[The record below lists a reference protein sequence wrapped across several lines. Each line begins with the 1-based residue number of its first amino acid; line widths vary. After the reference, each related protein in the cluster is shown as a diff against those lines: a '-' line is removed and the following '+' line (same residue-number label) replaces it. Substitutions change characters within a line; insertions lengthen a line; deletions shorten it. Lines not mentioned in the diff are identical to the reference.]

1 MAIGFL
7 KKLLGS
13 RIELRHVNREAIVAK
28 PKEPFILWVTNLPKA
43 KPIHDPETGEVFDP
57 NMSAEAIRVALTAGN
72 SIYLLPVTDTG
83 KLEEATLRAVYKTIF
98 ERELRDWNTNQ
109 KTWPRNLSYELF
121 LQWFELAHYD
131 STYDL
136 CQAPLES
143 ELWNDE
149 I

>member
-98 ERELRDWNTNQ
+98 ERELRDWN
-109 KTWPRNLSYELF
+109 
-121 LQWFELAHYD
+121 
-131 STYDL
+131 
-136 CQAPLES
+136 
-143 ELWNDE
+143 
-149 I
+149 